1 MNEQRYI
8 KINLVFYSFLIC
20 IIILIQPVYSL
31 EKPAIIDKNKKHNN
45 PSTRRIS
52 FAGYPVIL
60 YSPET
65 SLIFGGGAAITI
77 RKQNS
82 DRKTRPDNIIF
93 YAVYTLKNQ
102 IAVQFNPDFYFND
115 DKWQLKIKSGY
126 QKFPDQFYGIG
137 NKTMEDDAED
147 VTTEDVIIQPGLTR
161 RIYKNLRLG
170 VMYHFNHTSVQ
181 KVETDGQLNSG
192 LLPGSQ
198 GSLLS
203 GIGPLIDWDS
213 RDNIFYPAKGSWLQ
227 FYATIYRNWLGSEFE
242 YESFTFDLRYFIEIQ
257 DRHILALQFMVRSMN
272 GAIPFN
278 HLARVDLLR
287 GIHTSRFREKN
298 LAATLV
304 EYRFPI
310 YKRFSGVLF
319 TGMGDVM
326 HHFTDFLLNDI
337 KFSIGIG
344 LRFAV
349 LPNDKI
355 NFRLDIGFSRYGI
368 YPYFQLS
375 EMF

>member
-8 KINLVFYSFLIC
+8 KISMVFYSFLIC
-20 IIILIQPVYSL
+20 IIILIQPVYSV
-31 EKPAIIDKNKKHNN
+31 EKPAIIDKNKKNN
-45 PSTRRIS
+45 SPSTRRIS

-93 YAVYTLKNQ
+93 YAIYTLKNQ

-115 DKWQLKIKSGY
+115 DKWQLKIESGY

-137 NKTMEDDAED
+137 NKTTEDDAED

-161 RIYKNLRLG
+161 RIYKNFRLG

-181 KVETDGQLNSG
+181 KVEIDGQLNSG

-203 GIGPLIDWDS
+203 GLGPLIDWDS

-227 FYATIYRNWLGSEFE
+227 FYAMIYRNWLGSEFE

-257 DRHILALQFMVRSMN
+257 DRHIMALQFIARSMN

-287 GIHTSRFREKN
+287 GINTSRFREKN

-326 HHFTDFLLNDI
+326 HHFTDFLLDDI

-349 LPNDKI
+349 LPDDKI